1 MRSKV
6 RFFFF
11 IIFSVVLVSA
21 GCTAAPQS
29 NIALTTVPA
38 LASPAAAAS
47 PIPEE
52 TCATCELPEIEPL
65 PEGYSLTDPDGTAEI
80 PEEIDRD
87 DLCPPLGEGEA
98 ETASPDEPGIY
109 RQLSYEEAKAW
120 MDEDEAIVVVDVR
133 TKEEY
138 EAGHIPGA
146 ILIPNEM
153 IEGEPP
159 KELPDT
165 SAKILIYCRSGN
177 RSYQASIK
185 LLELGYEFVY
195 DFGGINGWPYEIVA
209 GA

>member
-1 MRSKV
+1 MRVKI
-6 RFFFF
+6 RFFSFL
-11 IIFSVVLVSA
+11 ILSLALASA
-21 GCTAAPQS
+21 GCAAAPQS
-29 NIALTTVPA
+29 NIAFTPA
-38 LASPAAAAS
+38 PSLASPAAIAS

-52 TCATCELPEIEPL
+52 ACVACELPEIEPL
-65 PEGYSLTDPDGTAEI
+65 PEGYSLTNPDGTAEI
-80 PEEIDRD
+80 PEETDRD

-120 MDEDEAIVVVDVR
+120 MDEDEAVVVDVR

-146 ILIPNEM
+146 ILIPNET
-153 IEGEPP
+153 IEGELP
-159 KELPDT
+159 EQLPDT

-185 LLELGYEFVY
+185 LLELGYDFVY
-195 DFGGINGWPYEIVA
+195 DFGGINGWPYEIVID
-209 GA
+209 

>member
-1 MRSKV
+1 MRRKV
-6 RFFFF
+6 FFFSSF
-11 IIFSVVLVSA
+11 IFILALAFA
-21 GCTAAPQS
+21 GCAAAPQS
-29 NIALTTVPA
+29 NIVTTPVPF
-38 LASPAAAAS
+38 LPAAAAS

-52 TCATCELPEIEPL
+52 EACVPCELPEIEPL
-65 PEGYSLTDPDGTAEI
+65 PEGYSLTPEGAAEI
-80 PEEIDRD
+80 PEEIDRS

-109 RQLSYEEAKAW
+109 RQLSYEEAWEW
-120 MDEDEAIVVVDVR
+120 MEGDEAVIVVDVR

-146 ILIPNEM
+146 ILIPNET
-153 IEGEPP
+153 IEGVPP
-159 KELPDT
+159 EQLPDT

-185 LLELGYEFVY
+185 LLELGYDFVY
-195 DFGGINGWPYEIVA
+195 DFGGINGWPYEIVT